1 MLVRKLPAA
10 PLPEP
15 QAALLF
21 LKKTPG
27 RLFKKRK
34 IVYDNRQL

>member
-1 MLVRKLPAA
+1 MLPAV
-10 PLPEP
+10 PVQEL

-34 IVYDNRQL
+34 IVYDYKSDYKL